1 MRLFT
6 LLFIT
11 LIILIQYPLWFGRG
25 GWLNVFDLQKKYQAQ
40 RAVNLELDRENDALR
55 AEVNDLKRGTDA
67 IEERARD
74 ELGMIK
80 KDEVF
85 FEVITPKETK

>member
-1 MRLFT
+1 MRLLT
-6 LLFIT
+6 LLFIA

-40 RAVNLELDRENDALR
+40 RAVNLELERENDALR

>member
-1 MRLFT
+1 MRLLT

-40 RAVNLELDRENDALR
+40 RAVNLELERENDALR
-55 AEVNDLKRGTDA
+55 AEVNDLKSGTDA

-80 KDEVF
+80 KGELF
-85 FEVITPKETK
+85 FEVIKPNETK

>member
-1 MRLFT
+1 MRLLT

-11 LIILIQYPLWFGRG
+11 LIILIQHPLWFGRG

-55 AEVNDLKRGTDA
+55 AEVNDLKSGTDA

-80 KDEVF
+80 KGEVF
-85 FEVITPKETK
+85 FEVIKPNETK